1 MSRRAARLGLVVG
14 ALAAAAAGQQPPPP
28 RAAPLLVT
36 AIELRSDAPL
46 EDVAEL
52 AALVA
57 VRPGEPLSEDGVRRT
72 LRNIQAAGVASEVG
86 LYTLPADGGVVAVVA
101 LWAHVRV
108 EEVRIEGQLGMR
120 AEELRRSLTV
130 RVGEPL
136 IEDRVLRSVYH
147 LQDRYRAEGYFQ
159 ATVRVQVSTDAA
171 RKRAAVVFAVDSGA
185 RAQIGAVEFAG
196 DVAPLTAAELRQPLR
211 SQPGS
216 SYGAGRVRD
225 DAERLHA
232 FLVRRGYRLAVVE
245 AARESQAAPGRVDL
259 TFPVTLGPL
268 VEVRVVGAELDQL
281 RKRDLLPFLA
291 DEGYDEALV
300 LQAVDRIRRHYQES
314 GHYRV
319 QVERREERQAD
330 RLLLTLEIEPGPV
343 YELEEVDFTGNE
355 QVPDERLAAL
365 MTTRPRRLL
374 RPGSGRLVDEVLD
387 EDLAN
392 LQSFYALEG
401 YGGARVG
408 PEEVEQPDSILL
420 LSIPVLEGKR
430 TTVSELTFEGV
441 EHVDLDEVR
450 AQLLLHAGGPFH
462 PLLLEDSLNVLR
474 SVYEAEGYETMQ
486 ISPLLEWNEDR
497 TEVKVA
503 LLVFEGPQSRVDRV
517 VLRGNLVTDGKVLR
531 RFIDLEPD
539 EPVSRRRLLDVQRQL
554 YRLGIFSRVEV
565 ELTRGGDSEGRRDVV
580 VRVEEGKARRV
591 RYGVGYD
598 SEDGA
603 RGLVGFSHSNLLGR
617 ALAFQ
622 VDVRAS
628 QRDELARAL
637 FRQPYLFRWPVPVV
651 YTVFLAAED
660 RESFDSRRRGT
671 QVEAERILGRTRL
684 GLLYTYKIVDL
695 QVQDPTLAGGDIE
708 RELQDVEISS
718 LTPSILIDR
727 RDDPINPTRGW
738 STAFLIEWAEPL
750 LAADEAFLKLFLQ
763 GTYQLDLHRGGVL
776 AASLRLG
783 AIESRPDAGLP
794 DPTLPTAFETAEIPI
809 SERFFAGGRTTHR
822 AYERDFLGLR
832 GRTLCGPEPAP
843 EAPPTCPAVAAT
855 DDDLLPVG
863 GDGLA
868 LLNLDYRFPIAGP
881 VGGILFLDS
890 GNVWTRWQ
898 DVDPG
903 DAKTGAGVGVRYLS
917 PVGPL
922 RLEVGWKLDR
932 EPGEDP
938 YVVFLSFGNPF

>member
-1 MSRRAARLGLVVG
+1 MSRAAGLGVIVG
-14 ALAAAAAGQQPPPP
+14 ALAAAAAGQPAPLTTPPP
-28 RAAPLLVT
+28 LVT
-36 AIELRSDAPL
+36 AVELRSDAPL
-46 EDVAEL
+46 EDVEEL
-52 AALVA
+52 ASLVA

-72 LRNIQAAGVASEVG
+72 LRNIQAAGVASEVA
-86 LYTLPADGGVVAVVA
+86 LYTQPADGGVVAVVA

-108 EEVRIEGQLGMR
+108 EDVRIEGQLGMR

-130 RVGEPL
+130 RAGEPL

-159 ATVRVQVSTDAA
+159 ATVRVQVSTDPA
-171 RKRAAVVFAVDSGA
+171 RKRATVVFAVDSGA

-196 DVAPLTAAELRQPLR
+196 DVAPLTPAELRQPLR

-216 SYGAGRVRD
+216 NYGAGRVRD

-245 AARESQAAPGRVDL
+245 PARESPDAPGRVDL

-300 LQAVDRIRRHYQES
+300 LQAVDRIRRHYQER

-319 QVERREERQAD
+319 RVERREERQED

-343 YELEEVDFTGNE
+343 YELEEVNFAGNE
-355 QVPDERLAAL
+355 QVPDERLAGL
-365 MTTRPRRLL
+365 MTTKPRRLL

-401 YGGARVG
+401 YGEARVG

-441 EHVDLDEVR
+441 EHLDLDEVR

-474 SVYEAEGYETMQ
+474 SLYENEGYETAQ
-486 ISPLLEWNEDR
+486 ISPLLEWNQDR
-497 TEVKVA
+497 TEVKIA
-503 LLVFEGPQSRVDRV
+503 LLVFEGPQSRVDRI
-517 VLRGNLVTDGKVLR
+517 VLRGNLATEGKVLR
-531 RFIDLEPD
+531 RVIDLTPG
-539 EPVSRRRLLDVQRQL
+539 EPVSRRRLLEAQRQL

-565 ELTRGGDSEGRRDVV
+565 ELTRGDSEGRRDVV

-603 RGLVGFSHSNLLGR
+603 RGLLGFSHSNLLGR

-622 VDVRAS
+622 ADVRAS

-651 YTVFLAAED
+651 YTAFLAAEE

-695 QVQDPTLAGGDIE
+695 QVQDPTLAGGDIQ

-718 LTPSILIDR
+718 LTPSVLIDR
-727 RDDPINPTRGW
+727 RDDPIDPTRGW

-750 LAADEAFLKLFLQ
+750 LAADEAFLKFFLQ
-763 GTYQLDLHRGGVL
+763 GTYQLDLERGGVL

-783 AIESRPDAGLP
+783 AIEARPDPGPP
-794 DPTLPTAFETAEIPI
+794 DPTLPPAFETAEIPI

-822 AYERDFLGLR
+822 AYKRDFLGLR

-843 EAPPTCPAVAAT
+843 GETPTCPAVAAT

-881 VGGILFLDS
+881 VGGILFVDS

-903 DAKTGAGVGVRYLS
+903 EAKTGAGVGVRYLS
-917 PVGPL
+917 AVGPL